1 MTGPPPYP
9 APPYRDDAFEAALTW
24 HVLRR
29 RAAAALVDLLLCAI
43 AIGVF
48 VLFAVVLGVVTLGLG
63 FGLLALIPAVPVLY
77 NWIFP
82 AWMSATPGQRLMGL
96 ALRRN
101 DSLAPPAPVEALVW
115 SLGFALTLTLT
126 LGLLWLLVVL
136 LTERKRAL
144 HDIVAGLVVVR
155 ADALTAPP
163 PSWNMP
169 RGGHPA
175 P

>member
-1 MTGPPPYP
+1 MIPPPF
-9 APPYRDDAFEAALTW
+9 RDDAFEAALTW

-29 RAAAALVDLLLCAI
+29 RIAAALVDLLLCGL
-43 AIGVF
+43 AIGAF
-48 VLFAVVLGVVTLGLG
+48 VLFGLVLGVLTLGLG
-63 FGLLALIPAVPVLY
+63 FGLLALLPLIPVLY
-77 NWIFP
+77 HWFFI
-82 AWMSATPGQRLMGL
+82 ARMSATPGQRLMGL

-101 DSLAPPAPVEALVW
+101 DDLGPPEGVQALVW
-115 SLGFALTLTLT
+115 ALGFALTLTLT
-126 LGLLWLLVVL
+126 FGLLWLAVVL

-155 ADALTAPP
+155 AATLTGSPL
-163 PSWNMP
+163 SWNMP